1 MGCSDTIDPYEQF
14 RAKEIESRLVTV
26 AKATTWKKHT
36 SPSVA
41 TQSTTEGKGKNK
53 DKTKK
58 KFGHNDKAKDE
69 ESEG

>member
-14 RAKEIESRLVTV
+14 RAKEIESRLVTA
-26 AKATTWKKHT
+26 AKATTGKKYT

-41 TQSTTEGKGKNK
+41 TQSTTEGKGKK
-53 DKTKK
+53 E
-58 KFGHNDKAKDE
+58 FGHNDKAKDE